1 MDKLNKIEVVQKFLE
16 AQYAGDFDTAFN
28 NYALPEFTWIV
39 GSAKNDN
46 LKALIPWAGY
56 EHKGQEGY
64 QNLTSMLFGEFE
76 SLTFEP
82 RHFTDAGDKPSAW
95 LRLRVY
101 VEGHFTFRHRETG
114 KIADS
119 DFVAVFQFKEGKIS
133 GGQFYENTADVAAA
147 RK

>member
-1 MDKLNKIEVVQKFLE
+1 MSDNKIEIVQKFLE
-16 AQYAGDFDTAFN
+16 AQYAGDFDTAFD

-39 GSAKNDN
+39 SSANNDH

-56 EHKGQEGY
+56 EHQGKEGY
-64 QNLTSMLFGEFE
+64 INLTKMLFGEFE

-82 RHFTDAGDKPSAW
+82 QHFTDASD
-95 LRLRVY
+95 RVY

-119 DFVAVFQFKEGKIS
+119 DFIALFRFQEGKIS

>member
-56 EHKGQEGY
+56 EHKGKEGY
-64 QNLTSMLFGEFE
+64 QNLTGMLFGEFE

-82 RHFTDAGDKPSAW
+82 HHFTDAGD
-95 LRLRVY
+95 RVY
-101 VEGHFTFRHRETG
+101 VEGHFTFRHQETG

-119 DFVAVFQFKEGKIS
+119 DFIALFRFKEGKIS